1 MDGSREWGAVPLV
14 PDRGLRLVTDRLE
27 LVAATHEL
35 VRAQID
41 ELARWA
47 RLLEARVPDGWPPEL
62 TEDVWEYTADRL
74 FEDPGVIGWWMWY
87 FVLRA
92 DGDGRRVVIGTGGYK
107 GKPTQDGT
115 AEVGYSVM
123 RQYQGLGYATEAVR
137 ALVDWGFSH
146 REVTRVVA
154 ETYPDLVPSIR
165 VLEKLG
171 FAFIGPGS
179 DEGII
184 RYGLTRE
191 VFEEA

>member
-1 MDGSREWGAVPLV
+1 MGPLA
-14 PDRGLRLVTDRLE
+14 PEPGLQLTTPRLE

-41 ELARWA
+41 EPARWA
-47 RLLEARVPDGWPPEL
+47 RMLEARAPDGWPPEL
-62 TEDVWEYTADRL
+62 TEDSWEYTADRL
-74 FEDPGVIGWWMWY
+74 AEGPDVIGWWMWY

-92 DGDGRRVVIGTGGYK
+92 DGDGGRVVIGTGGYK

-123 RQYQGLGYATEAVR
+123 RQYQGSGYATEAMG
-137 ALVDWGFSH
+137 ALLAWGFAH
-146 REVTRVVA
+146 REVTRIIA
-154 ETYPDLVPSIR
+154 ETYPYLVPSIR

-171 FAFIGPGS
+171 FAFVGLGS

-184 RYGLTRE
+184 RYGITRE
-191 VFEEA
+191 VFEKVPR